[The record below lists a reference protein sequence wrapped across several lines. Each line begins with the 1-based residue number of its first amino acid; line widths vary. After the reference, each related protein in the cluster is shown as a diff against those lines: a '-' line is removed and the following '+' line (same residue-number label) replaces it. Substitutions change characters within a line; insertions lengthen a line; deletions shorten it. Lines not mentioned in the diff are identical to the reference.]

1 MIFPKKPTKKDLF
14 NCLDNYHN
22 DDYKT
27 LYRLLIEFDSNK
39 YTSNL
44 RDFILNHYKGEK

>member
-1 MIFPKKPTKKDLF
+1 MNSIGIAKHLDLMYGEENHKKI
-14 NCLDNYHN
+14 C
-22 DDYKT
+22 DYIMT
-27 LYRLLIEFDSNK
+27 LLIEFDSNK

>member
-14 NCLDNYHN
+14 NVLDNYNN

-27 LYRLLIEFDSNK
+27 LYRLLIEFNSNK

-44 RDFILNHYKGEK
+44 RVFILNYYKGEK